1 MSPVCLPNPRDEPE
15 IYENVR
21 AVAIGWGTVNVS
33 TGEMP
38 QKLQVISYEIKKL
51 FIQYKAL
58 RCTFF
63 GEWKNS
69 CSSKFVQLEL
79 LNKAKTRSSKN
90 INQGFQYINSCISNF
105 FGPYSKTCIVKVRAA

>member
-38 QKLQVISYEIKKL
+38 QKLQVISYEIETL
-51 FIQYKAL
+51 FIQFDQNVTL
-58 RCTFF
+58 T
-63 GEWKNS
+63 
-69 CSSKFVQLEL
+69 
-79 LNKAKTRSSKN
+79 
-90 INQGFQYINSCISNF
+90 
-105 FGPYSKTCIVKVRAA
+105 

>member
-1 MSPVCLPNPRDEPE
+1 MFYIFLHNQIRTNSRLLILNFAVLEHRLNCTPFVSPVCLPNPRDEPE

-38 QKLQVISYEIKKL
+38 QKLQVIFYEIETL
-51 FIQYKAL
+51 FIQCKAL

-63 GEWKNS
+63 REWKNS
-69 CSSKFVQLEL
+69 CRSKFVQLEL
-79 LNKAKTRSSKN
+79 NT
-90 INQGFQYINSCISNF
+90 
-105 FGPYSKTCIVKVRAA
+105 

>member
-38 QKLQVISYEIKKL
+38 QKLQVISYDIKTL
-51 FIQYKAL
+51 FFL
-58 RCTFF
+58 T
-63 GEWKNS
+63 
-69 CSSKFVQLEL
+69 
-79 LNKAKTRSSKN
+79 
-90 INQGFQYINSCISNF
+90 
-105 FGPYSKTCIVKVRAA
+105 